1 MYMYMYMTLSLNS
14 LIVIYK
20 YNIHKKHIILYN
32 LLYYLIIFLIKTF
45 LFLFHKERMLNQFNY
60 EDSKEDDEENCLLL

>member
-20 YNIHKKHIILYN
+20 FNTHKKHIILYN

-45 LFLFHKERMLNQFNY
+45 LFLFHKERRLNQFNY